1 MSITLE
7 EWEEYSEYLDS
18 LNDEE
23 FEIEMEWLKSVG
35 KAKQRGSVVTS
46 VENFTLQ

>member
-7 EWEEYSEYLDS
+7 EWEEYSEYLDN
-18 LNDEE
+18 LTDEE
-23 FEIEMEWLKSVG
+23 FEIELNWLESVG
-35 KAKQRGSVVTS
+35 KAKKRGSVVTS